1 MPPATL
7 TSGGKLQEANFH
19 KAIETIKRF
28 IRQLIEVS
36 LVNNAC
42 GQKGSPETVNGQT
55 ISQMLGNNPLFRILE
70 SKVFWLK
77 M

>member
-1 MPPATL
+1 MYSALATL
-7 TSGGKLQEANFH
+7 SSAGKLSQSYRNNKAFH
-19 KAIETIKRF
+19 QT
-28 IRQLIEVS
+28 EVS

-42 GQKGSPETVNGQT
+42 GEKGSSETVNGQT